1 VAKQSKRGTPA
12 LLQLQQAG
20 VAFAA
25 RQFEHQPGERS
36 YGVAAAA
43 ALGVD
48 PARVFKTLVAMA
60 DGRPV
65 VAIVPVDRQLSLKA
79 IAAATGAKRA
89 EIAAPAD
96 AERITGYVVGG
107 ISPFGQKR
115 RLPTV
120 LDESATGYDTIYVSG
135 GQRGLDVELAPSSL
149 VTVLG
154 ATTAAIST

>member
-1 VAKQSKRGTPA
+1 
-12 LLQLQQAG
+12 
-20 VAFAA
+20 
-25 RQFEHQPGERS
+25 
-36 YGVAAAA
+36 
-43 ALGVD
+43 
-48 PARVFKTLVAMA
+48 MA

-79 IAAATGAKRA
+79 VAAATGAKRA

-135 GQRGLDVELAPSSL
+135 GRRGLDVELAPSAL
-149 VTVLG
+149 VAVL
-154 ATTAAIST
+154 AAIMAPIST